1 MMKITIEGPQGCGKS
16 TLARR
21 LARLLRTD
29 LAKAGS
35 RREVVVIED
44 DGDGRMLKNIL
55 ASSPSVVIHT
65 KSLGV

>member
-44 DGDGRMLKNIL
+44 DGRMLKNIL